1 VDPARSAQMARI
13 KGKDTQPEMRVRR
26 ALHKAGLRYRLHD
39 KRLPGRPDIVF
50 PSRKV
55 VVLVQGC
62 FWHRHP
68 DPSCPLTR
76 TPKSRLEFWRGKFAE
91 NQARD
96 ARNRVA
102 LEAAGWRVLEIW
114 ECQTGD
120 KTQLEAVV
128 GTIKETHPVKPIRP

>member
-1 VDPARSAQMARI
+1 MARI

-26 ALHKAGLRYRLHD
+26 AFHKAGLRYRLHD

-50 PSRKV
+50 PSRKA

-96 ARNRVA
+96 ARNRAA
-102 LEAAGWRVLEIW
+102 LEVAGWRVLEIW
-114 ECQTGD
+114 ECQVADATRI
-120 KTQLEAVV
+120 EALVAA
-128 GTIKETHPVKPIRP
+128 IKEAPAATA

>member
-1 VDPARSAQMARI
+1 
-13 KGKDTQPEMRVRR
+13 MRVRR

-96 ARNRVA
+96 ARNRAA
-102 LEAAGWRVLEIW
+102 LEADGWRILEIW
-114 ECQTGD
+114 ECQTSYLAPID
-120 KTQLEAVV
+120 ALVATVQELPVSSTKATRSHVQL
-128 GTIKETHPVKPIRP
+128 

>member
-26 ALHKAGLRYRLHD
+26 AFHKAGLRYRLHD

-91 NQARD
+91 NQVRD
-96 ARNRVA
+96 ARNRAA
-102 LEAAGWRVLEIW
+102 LDAAGWRVLEIW
-114 ECQTGD
+114 ECQVTEPA
-120 KTQLEAVV
+120 QIEALVA
-128 GTIKETHPVKPIRP
+128 TIKEVPTATA